1 MDLKS
6 LFHGASFV
14 CHGDTIGGKSR
25 RPFKWSFL
33 HQWLC
38 QMSCNMLTPSSN
50 ANNTTTSSNITFRST
65 FSTTIL
71 FVTASSEVTITTT
84 TFQVLQHATFRLG
97 TATTYGNLCA
107 AWLCLSLLLFLRF
120 RCFFSLNSCTLF
132 WSCYSSSLGILL
144 LVKCV
149 IWEKNRTSRV
159 ECLCFH
165 PCDYFVAKKLRYNGL
180 HHCLWNM

>member
-14 CHGDTIGGKSR
+14 CHGDIIGGKSR

-38 QMSCNMLTPSSN
+38 QMSCNMFTPSSN

-71 FVTASSEVTITTT
+71 FVHSHSWGYPPYSLPSLT
-84 TFQVLQHATFRLG
+84 
-97 TATTYGNLCA
+97 TATTTLNFRLWDWDSLFFFLFFNFFFFLICEGERGECRRRKLA
-107 AWLCLSLLLFLRF
+107 ATPWRWRTSMAVLFPLISLYLLLLACKHHPFIVLSLVFNPWF
-120 RCFFSLNSCTLF
+120 
-132 WSCYSSSLGILL
+132 
-144 LVKCV
+144 
-149 IWEKNRTSRV
+149 
-159 ECLCFH
+159 
-165 PCDYFVAKKLRYNGL
+165 
-180 HHCLWNM
+180 